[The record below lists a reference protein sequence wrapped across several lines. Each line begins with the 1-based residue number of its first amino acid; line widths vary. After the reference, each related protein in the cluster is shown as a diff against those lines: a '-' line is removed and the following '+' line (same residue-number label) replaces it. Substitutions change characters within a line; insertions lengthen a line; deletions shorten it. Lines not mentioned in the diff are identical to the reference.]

1 MSTSGPYT
9 FDIETLLNA
18 SQPNSILA
26 VGNDAAATLESYLQQ
41 RTFIKRDCRVTTID
55 PLDTLTDIE
64 RHDAGVVVGAMET
77 LSKIEGLRLLSR
89 LRDILTGQFCV
100 VLPIAP
106 EHGDDENAWRA
117 NELLALGLT
126 LVNQYPTEQQP
137 LMMFKYDIAT
147 YKKTPDWFNA
157 ESWANPE
164 LWDKYRW

>member
-1 MSTSGPYT
+1 MQSSPGYT

-26 VGNDAAATLESYLQQ
+26 VGKDAPATLQSYLQQ
-41 RTFIKRDCRVTTID
+41 RAFVKRDCRVTKVDAAEPIA
-55 PLDTLTDIE
+55 DIE

-77 LSKIEGLRLLSR
+77 LSKTEGLRLLSR

-100 VLPIAP
+100 VLPIVP
-106 EHGDDENAWRA
+106 EHSEDENAWRA

-147 YKKTPDWFNA
+147 YKKTPEWFNA